1 MLHATFAFLFQG
13 DPAAAQA
20 TPPTGGGTPPVQGPM
35 DMLTGM
41 AFPLLMCG
49 LVFWFFMIAPERK
62 QRKKREEMLKNIKK
76 GDEVL
81 TTSGLYGSVV
91 QVHEGVVTLQ
101 VADGVRMRFAQSS
114 IGSVNNPEPAAAKS

>member
-20 TPPTGGGTPPVQGPM
+20 PAQAPGQAQPPGLF
-35 DMLTGM
+35 D
-41 AFPLLMCG
+41 PLSLVPILGCIV
-49 LVFWFFMIAPERK
+49 VFWFFMIAPERK